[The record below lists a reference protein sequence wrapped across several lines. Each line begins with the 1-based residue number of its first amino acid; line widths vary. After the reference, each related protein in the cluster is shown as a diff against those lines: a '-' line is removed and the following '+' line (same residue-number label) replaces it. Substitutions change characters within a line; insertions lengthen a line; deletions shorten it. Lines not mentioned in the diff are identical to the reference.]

1 LPTEKLPTK
10 SKFPKIPTIQ
20 KTLVSLRRIYLLAQL
35 KSQKMKIFK
44 YLLATLT
51 IVLLTTSLQAQKWDK
66 DGNTSKEER
75 TVSSFTK
82 VSLTGGIDLTIA
94 QGNSKTISV
103 EASANAIDN
112 LITEVKNGQ
121 LKIYFDKNVRRVKK
135 AHVFITVNNL
145 EKISANGGSDI
156 ESKGKLKFDELA
168 IHSSGGSDIE
178 LDLEV
183 KYLDCHTSGGSD
195 VELAGSAET
204 LELHASGGSD
214 FDGFNFKTRDAKV
227 SASGGSDSNVY
238 ASESIEVSA
247 SGASDVNFKG
257 NPKKT
262 KLKSS
267 GSSDIH
273 SYK

>member
-1 LPTEKLPTK
+1 
-10 SKFPKIPTIQ
+10 
-20 KTLVSLRRIYLLAQL
+20 
-35 KSQKMKIFK
+35 MKIFK
-44 YLLATLT
+44 HILATLT

-66 DGNTSKEER
+66 DSKALKEDR
-75 TVSSFTK
+75 TIKSFTK
-82 VSLTGGIDLTIA
+82 VSLSGGIDLTIS

-103 EASANAIDN
+103 EASENAIDY
-112 LITEVKNGQ
+112 LVTEVKNGE

-135 AHVFITVNNL
+135 ANVFITVNNL
-145 EKISANGGSDI
+145 EKISASGGSDI
-156 ESKGKLKFDELA
+156 ESKGKLKFDRLA

-178 LDLEV
+178 LELEV
-183 KYLDCHTSGGSD
+183 EHLDCHTSGGSD
-195 VELAGSAET
+195 VDLDGFAET

-214 FDGFNFKTRDAKV
+214 FNGFNFKTRDAKV

-247 SGASDVNFKG
+247 SGSSDVNFKG
-257 NPKKT
+257 DPKKT

>member
-1 LPTEKLPTK
+1 
-10 SKFPKIPTIQ
+10 
-20 KTLVSLRRIYLLAQL
+20 
-35 KSQKMKIFK
+35 MKIFK
-44 YLLATLT
+44 HLLATLT

-66 DGNTSKEER
+66 DGKTSKEDR
-75 TVSSFTK
+75 TVNSFTK
-82 VSLTGGIDLTIA
+82 VSLSGGIDLTIE

-103 EASANAIDN
+103 EASENAIDN
-112 LITEVKNGQ
+112 LVTEVKNGT
-121 LKIYFDKNVRRVKK
+121 LKIYFDKNMRRVKK
-135 AHVFITVNNL
+135 AHVFISVNNL
-145 EKISANGGSDI
+145 EKISASGGSDI
-156 ESKGKLKFDELA
+156 ESKGKLKFDKFA

-178 LDLEV
+178 LELEV
-183 KYLDCHTSGGSD
+183 KHLDCHTSGGSD
-195 VELAGSAET
+195 VDLDGSAET
-204 LELHASGGSD
+204 LDLHASGGSD
-214 FDGFNFKTRDAKV
+214 FNGFNFKVKEAIV

-257 NPKKT
+257 DPTKT

>member
-1 LPTEKLPTK
+1 
-10 SKFPKIPTIQ
+10 
-20 KTLVSLRRIYLLAQL
+20 
-35 KSQKMKIFK
+35 MKIFK
-44 YLLATLT
+44 YLLTTLS
-51 IVLLTTSLQAQKWDK
+51 IILLTTSLQAQKWDK
-66 DGNTSKEER
+66 DGKTSKEDR
-75 TVSSFTK
+75 TVKSFTK
-82 VSLTGGIDLTIA
+82 VSLSGGIDLTIE

-103 EASANAIDN
+103 EASENAIEY
-112 LITEVKNGQ
+112 LVTEVKNGE
-121 LKIYFDKNVRRVKK
+121 LKIYFDKNIRRVKK
-135 AHVFITVNNL
+135 AHVFISVNNL
-145 EKISANGGSDI
+145 EKISASGGSDI

-183 KYLDCHTSGGSD
+183 RHLDCHTSGGSD
-195 VELAGSAET
+195 VDLDGSAET

-214 FDGFNFKTRDAKV
+214 FNGFNFKTREAKV

-257 NPKKT
+257 DPTKT